1 MSRKPEVAELER
13 YLNAAQKANCD
24 LEERAETAEAELK
37 EWQVLRAWGGTPEIV
52 EQWIKGQQ
60 VRIHHAQDIEE
71 SLAKAEARVAELEQ
85 QMQHHLSV
93 AQFRIEEL
101 EDHLRRE
108 ADGNRLLM
116 EECAKLESDREYNA
130 QLCRELERDAER
142 FKTLEAAHALR
153 PRGSA
158 WCHSYDNLDDI
169 GTLWGPSDDTLAE
182 LADRLRNEGTTT

>member
-71 SLAKAEARVAELEQ
+71 SLAKAEARAAELE
-85 QMQHHLSV
+85 
-93 AQFRIEEL
+93 AQ
-101 EDHLRRE
+101 
-108 ADGNRLLM
+108 N
-116 EECAKLESDREYNA
+116 AKLRA
-130 QLCRELERDAER
+130 ALEGIASGRCSGYVLSSYPPKDPAV
-142 FKTLEAAHALR
+142 EAAKAAL
-153 PRGSA
+153 A
-158 WCHSYDNLDDI
+158 
-169 GTLWGPSDDTLAE
+169 GTEG
-182 LADRLRNEGTTT
+182 RNEHAD